1 MQLVKRTQKE
11 WTCFKCQKV
20 IAAGTSMFRE
30 TFSRWV
36 EPNTYCLQCSKP
48 MVEKQIQK
56 MKEQINDK
64 DMPSILVEDSKSV
77 LEYAEKCL
85 IVIDAKS

>member
-20 IAAGTSMFRE
+20 IEAGTSMFRE

-56 MKEQINDK
+56 LKEQINDK
-64 DMPSILVEDSKSV
+64 NMPTILVEDSKNV
-77 LEYAEKCL
+77 LKYYEDCMN
-85 IVIDAKS
+85 VINA